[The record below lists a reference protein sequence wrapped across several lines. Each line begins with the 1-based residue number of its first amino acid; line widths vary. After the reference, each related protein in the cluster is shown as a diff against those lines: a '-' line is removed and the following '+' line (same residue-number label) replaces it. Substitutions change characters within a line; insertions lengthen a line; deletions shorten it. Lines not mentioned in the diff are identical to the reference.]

1 MMIPPAMSSTMSG
14 SAVLDKT
21 NDSDKDKKQNK
32 VEVKVE
38 KEEKT
43 PGRPE
48 KDDSEKSD
56 KTIANK
62 EAMD

>member
-1 MMIPPAMSSTMSG
+1 MIPPVMSSTMSG

-21 NDSDKDKKQNK
+21 NNSDKDKKQNK
-32 VEVKVE
+32 VEN
-38 KEEKT
+38 EEKT

-48 KDDSEKSD
+48 KNDNEKSD